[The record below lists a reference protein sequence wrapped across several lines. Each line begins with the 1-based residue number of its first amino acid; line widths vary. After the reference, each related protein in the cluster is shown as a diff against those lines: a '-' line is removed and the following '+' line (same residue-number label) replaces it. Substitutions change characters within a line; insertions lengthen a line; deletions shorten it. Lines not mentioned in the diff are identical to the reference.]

1 MGKIKTVDKKKP
13 TGKDD
18 DFLHKV
24 NSTVRGE
31 GITFAD
37 NGLPLLYQ
45 YYINI
50 YQNTQ
55 QFAQMSKKI
64 NFDFSDL
71 PPSSA

>member
-13 TGKDD
+13 TGKDE

-45 YYINI
+45 
-50 YQNTQ
+50 NTQ
-55 QFAQMSKKI
+55 QFA
-64 NFDFSDL
+64 
-71 PPSSA
+71 

>member
-13 TGKDD
+13 TGKDE

-45 YYINI
+45 
-50 YQNTQ
+50 NTQ